1 MKYIILIFA
10 LSLTLFSCKENK
22 EQTEE
27 AVTTTEETVEEKSQ
41 YQTFGAEITDK
52 DVVGQ
57 DVMMA
62 KYNKMKPGDT
72 TNIKFLAK
80 VNSVCQK
87 MGCWMRLD
95 MGKEVESLV
104 KFKDY
109 GFFVP
114 KDISGEEVI
123 VQGKAF
129 VEETSV
135 EDLKHFA
142 EDGGKTKAEIDA
154 ITEPELTFSFI
165 SEGVL
170 LVEK

>member
-1 MKYIILIFA
+1 MKYIIFIFA
-10 LSLTLFSCKENK
+10 LSLTLFSCKDNK
-22 EQTEE
+22 EQTKE
-27 AVTTTEETVEEKSQ
+27 AVEVTEEIVEEKSQ
-41 YQTFGAEITDK
+41 YQAFGAEITDK

>member
-1 MKYIILIFA
+1 MKYIIFIFA
-10 LSLTLFSCKENK
+10 FSLSLFSCKENK

-27 AVTTTEETVEEKSQ
+27 VVAVVEETEEVTSK
-41 YQTFGAEITDK
+41 YQSFGAEISDA
-52 DVVGQ
+52 DVVGF

-62 KYNKMKPGDT
+62 KYEKMKPGDT
-72 TNIKFLAK
+72 TNIKFTAK

-95 MGKEVESLV
+95 IGGEAESLV

-114 KDISGEEVI
+114 KDIAGDEVI

-142 EDGGKTKAEIDA
+142 EDGGKTKEEIDA
-154 ITEPELTFSFI
+154 ITEPALTFSFI

-170 LVEK
+170 LVDE

>member
-10 LSLTLFSCKENK
+10 LSLTLFSCKDNK

-27 AVTTTEETVEEKSQ
+27 AVAVTEEIVEEKTQ

-72 TNIKFLAK
+72 TKIKFIANVK
-80 VNSVCQK
+80 KVCQK
-87 MGCWMRLD
+87 KGCWMRLD
-95 MGKEVESLV
+95 LGDEAESLV

-109 GFFVP
+109 GFFMP
-114 KDISGEEVI
+114 MDIAGQEVI
-123 VQGKAF
+123 VKGKAF

-142 EDGGKTKAEIDA
+142 EDGGKTQEEIDA
-154 ITEPELTFSFI
+154 ITESELTYSFI